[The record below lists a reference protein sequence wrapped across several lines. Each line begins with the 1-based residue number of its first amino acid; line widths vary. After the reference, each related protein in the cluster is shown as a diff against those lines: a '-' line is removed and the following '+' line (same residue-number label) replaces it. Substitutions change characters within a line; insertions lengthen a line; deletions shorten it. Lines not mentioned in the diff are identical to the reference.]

1 MTTRPPHGSGP
12 GSSQGPRR
20 LRIEHATGFTYQG
33 DVGASYNEA
42 RMLPSSTDSQ
52 FVLSSQL
59 DIEPSTSVNQYVD
72 YFGTRVAALD
82 VLAGHAALSITAR
95 SLVEVRPRP
104 FEQSGMTWAQLRR
117 EAERQIATV
126 EMLGQ
131 TTRTTPHPE
140 VADIAR
146 SIADQHERPADAALA
161 IARAIG
167 DAVEYMHGIT
177 GVHSTAADAWVER
190 KGVCQDITHITLGAL
205 RHVGIPARYVSG
217 YLHPQANPE
226 IGVPVTGES
235 HAWVEWFAGDWQG
248 FDPTNGVEIG
258 DRHVLVGRGRD
269 YNDVP
274 PLRGVYAGPFKGDLH
289 VKVTITREV

>member
-1 MTTRPPHGSGP
+1 MK
-12 GSSQGPRR
+12 R

-72 YFGTRVAALD
+72 YFGTRVAAFD
-82 VLAGHAALSITAR
+82 VLAGHAALGITAR

-104 FEQSGMTWAQLRR
+104 LETSELDWEQLAR

-131 TTRTTPHPE
+131 TARTTPPAE
-140 VADIAR
+140 VAALAR
-146 SIADQHERPADAALA
+146 SIAGGHDRPGSAALA
-161 IARAIG
+161 IAQAVG
-167 DAVEYMHGIT
+167 DAVAYMPGST
-177 GVHSTAADAWVER
+177 GVHSTATEAWEQR
-190 KGVCQDITHITLGAL
+190 EGVCQDIAHITLGAL
-205 RHVGIPARYVSG
+205 RHAGIPARYVSG
-217 YLHPQANPE
+217 YLHPHPDPE
-226 IGVPVTGES
+226 IGVPVAGES
-235 HAWVEWFAGDWQG
+235 HAWVEWFTGDWQG
-248 FDPTNGVEIG
+248 FDPTNGTEIG

-274 PLRGVYAGPFKGDLH
+274 PLRGVYAGPFKSDLH
-289 VKVTITREV
+289 VNVTITREA